1 MNPDDHQTVHRYL
14 TEYLYYLTS
23 ERGAARNTVAAY
35 RRDLIAHLSYLD
47 EQGVGF
53 PTEVDEDVI
62 VAYMEH
68 LRSQGLRQTSIARK
82 QSALRRFYR
91 YLTREGYLSSDPTR
105 LVRTP
110 RRTAHFSGALSFK
123 ETTRLLDIVM
133 SQDDSPLHLRDK
145 AIIELLYAT
154 GLRISELLGL
164 RPGDLNLSLGY
175 LRTMG
180 KGNKERLVPFHQ
192 AAGARVE
199 EYLERGRPELLKGR
213 QSEYLFLNRSGKPLS
228 RMGFW
233 KVLRKYALAAGI
245 RAQLSPHTLR
255 HSFATHLL
263 EAGTDLRLL
272 QEMLGHASI
281 STTEIYTHV
290 DQRRMHD
297 LHKKFHP
304 RAKTRS

>member
-1 MNPDDHQTVHRYL
+1 MNSENRRKVHRYL

-23 ERGAARNTVAAY
+23 ERGAAQNTVSAY
-35 RRDLIAHLSYLD
+35 RRDLTEHLVYL
-47 EQGVGF
+47 EETGVVF
-53 PTEVDEDVI
+53 PTGVDEGVVVD
-62 VAYMEH
+62 YMEH
-68 LRSQGLRQTSIARK
+68 LRSQGLRQTTIARK

-91 YLTREGYLSSDPTR
+91 YLTREGYLASDPTR

-110 RRTAHFSGALSFK
+110 RRTPHFSGALSHE
-123 ETTRLLDIVM
+123 ETGRLLDTIM

-145 AIIELLYAT
+145 AMVELLYAT

-180 KGNKERLVPFHQ
+180 KGSKERLVPFHE
-192 AAGARVE
+192 AAGQRVE
-199 EYLERGRPELLKGR
+199 EYLQRGRPELLKGK
-213 QSEYLFLNRSGKPLS
+213 QNEYLFLNRFGKPLS

-233 KVLRKYALAAGI
+233 KTLRKYALTAGI
-245 RAQLSPHTLR
+245 IAQLSPHTLR

-304 RAKTRS
+304 RSKTRS